1 MPISVKNILELIGN
15 TPVVKLN
22 KLNDKNSAQIYC
34 KLEFFNPLGSVK
46 DRIALNMIEEA
57 EKNNLIHPGDTLIE
71 PTSGNTG
78 IGLAYVSAVKG
89 YKMILIMPDT
99 MSKERIKILK
109 ALGAEIILTDGK
121 KGMRAVRE
129 KAAKIQKEKG
139 YFCPDQFTNPANP
152 EAHRKTTAIET
163 LKQVPDIDAFVAGV
177 GTGGTITGV
186 GEILKKEIKDKKIL
200 IVAVEPA
207 DSPVLSGGE
216 PGSHK
221 IQGIGAGFIPE
232 VLNIKIID
240 EIVKVKNED
249 ASKTARLLA
258 RKEGIF
264 AGVSSGAAV
273 WAAIQIAK
281 RLPKEKKI
289 VSLLPDTGERYLST
303 DLFS

>member
-1 MPISVKNILELIGN
+1 MTISVKNILELIGN

-46 DRIALNMIEEA
+46 DRIALHMIEEA
-57 EKNNLIHPGDTLIE
+57 EKNNLIHPGNTLIE

-78 IGLAYVSAVKG
+78 IGLAYIAAVKG
-89 YKMILIMPDT
+89 YKMILVMPDT

-109 ALGAEIILTDGK
+109 ALGAKVLLSDGS
-121 KGMRAVRE
+121 KGMKGSIE
-129 KAAKIQKEKG
+129 KAEKLKNEQG
-139 YFCPDQFTNPANP
+139 YFQPGQFTNPANP
-152 EAHRKTTAIET
+152 DAHRKTTAREII
-163 LKQVPDIDAFVAGV
+163 KQVPDIDAFVAGV

-186 GEILKKEIKDKKIL
+186 GEILKKEIKDKNIL

-207 DSPVLSGGE
+207 DSPVLSGGK

-221 IQGIGAGFIPE
+221 IQGIGAGFVPE
-232 VLNIKIID
+232 VLNTKIID
-240 EIVKVKNED
+240 EVIKVKNED
-249 ASKTARLLA
+249 AYKTARLLA
-258 RKEGIF
+258 SKEGIF
-264 AGVSSGAAV
+264 AGGSSGAAV

-303 DLFS
+303 DLFE